1 MDSEAALVRGFLFAR
16 FSSKRTWCCCRVA
29 ALSVKFTG
37 FCGQAGK
44 GGLIDKT
51 YILSL
56 GDDGSAC
63 RLKASILVRVRFL
76 CMSVLTRGRHGG
88 VS

>member
-1 MDSEAALVRGFLFAR
+1 MLAFLARELGAAVGLLPSVSSLPVSAVKRKKRG
-16 FSSKRTWCCCRVA
+16 
-29 ALSVKFTG
+29 
-37 FCGQAGK
+37 
-44 GGLIDKT
+44 GGLIDMT

-63 RLKASILVRVRFL
+63 RLKANILVRVKFL

>member
-1 MDSEAALVRGFLFAR
+1 LLAFLARELGAAVGLLPSV
-16 FSSKRTWCCCRVA
+16 SSLPVSAVKRKR
-29 ALSVKFTG
+29 
-37 FCGQAGK
+37 
-44 GGLIDKT
+44 GGLIDMT

-63 RLKASILVRVRFL
+63 RLKANILVRVKFL

>member
-1 MDSEAALVRGFLFAR
+1 MLAFLARELGAAVGLLPSV
-16 FSSKRTWCCCRVA
+16 SSLPVSAVKR
-29 ALSVKFTG
+29 K
-37 FCGQAGK
+37 K
-44 GGLIDKT
+44 GA

-63 RLKASILVRVRFL
+63 RLKANILVRVRFL

>member
-1 MDSEAALVRGFLFAR
+1 MLALLARELDAAVGLLPSV
-16 FSSKRTWCCCRVA
+16 SSLPVSAVKRE
-29 ALSVKFTG
+29 
-37 FCGQAGK
+37 K
-44 GGLIDKT
+44 GGLIDMT

-56 GDDGSAC
+56 GDDGSVC
-63 RLKASILVRVRFL
+63 RLKANILVRVRFL

>member
-1 MDSEAALVRGFLFAR
+1 MLAFLARELGAAVGLLPSV
-16 FSSKRTWCCCRVA
+16 SSLPVSA
-29 ALSVKFTG
+29 
-37 FCGQAGK
+37 
-44 GGLIDKT
+44 GGLIDMT

-63 RLKASILVRVRFL
+63 RLKANILVRVKFL